1 MVHVI
6 SNELLGKI
14 AVSIMGGF
22 SKDAVKTGF
31 LYLKDTVKNQLRGYV
46 LNEDEKQAL
55 TKILGNIPAEKAT
68 SEESLIQYLK
78 EQLQLA
84 TTNYHTH
91 IKQNHYG
98 VGDNIGRDKVV
109 RDRPRP

>member
-55 TKILGNIPAEKAT
+55 TNWVIFQPKKQLLKKA
-68 SEESLIQYLK
+68 
-78 EQLQLA
+78 
-84 TTNYHTH
+84 
-91 IKQNHYG
+91 
-98 VGDNIGRDKVV
+98 
-109 RDRPRP
+109 